1 MAENRELNRNARADP
16 AEDPANQYS
25 ELTFGRELQSRRREG
40 HMKKNLLFCI
50 NKTNEDK
57 GFTMIELII
66 VIGIISILAQIGFD
80 LYIDYRAKAFN
91 ASAINDGRQLLNVV
105 MNNLVS
111 FDDVDYTHDENGGN
125 RIGAVD
131 TNGNPREPVLFLSP
145 SVRAR
150 IVGDNDTSG
159 NGYMEA
165 YLYSVGGTS
174 DLSTPSGKREFYC
187 LVDEVAE
194 ESYFSLE

>member
-1 MAENRELNRNARADP
+1 MAENRELNRNSKRIH
-16 AEDPANQYS
+16 AEGPANQYEGRTCGS
-25 ELTFGRELQSRRREG
+25 ELQFMKREG
-40 HMKKNLLFCI
+40 RMKKNLLFCI

-57 GFTMIELII
+57 GFTMLELLI

-80 LYIDYRAKAFN
+80 LYVDYKSKAYN
-91 ASAINDGRQLLNVV
+91 TSAINDGRQLLNAV

-111 FDDVDYTHDENGGN
+111 FDNVDYTHDENDDN

-131 TNGNPREPVLFLSP
+131 TNGNPRAPVLFLSP

-165 YLYSVGGTS
+165 FLYSVGGTS
-174 DLSTPSGKREFYC
+174 DPTTPSGKREFYC